1 MTTASYP
8 NRKGQQLTLELLRLN
23 IPVMKDGEAAAIYL
37 NENKVEDKT
46 QLQQLLSKKRAGEK
60 AQEELL
66 FAALPLIKSIASKE
80 FQRRRNW
87 QSRVSYDDIMQEAM
101 MGFIRGLQSFNIE
114 ATNTSPT
121 NYLGQWITVS
131 IRRRVEAMD
140 HDFAIP
146 YEMVERHRRI
156 RAVRARLAN
165 TLAHDPTDEELLE
178 ALNSSEQDGTIYK
191 WGKVE
196 KSEDSKRNKIF
207 TQKHI
212 DEYREVADKTYGL
225 SSYEI
230 PDSESE
236 NGSTFELSASPLHGE
251 SKENSYERL
260 EDESLSA
267 ARLSFFNDIFIDMR
281 IGSRQKDV
289 ILRFFGLDPYDDPQL
304 QKEIVEK
311 TGFSAK
317 FIKAVIEAF
326 SMYMP
331 LKGGVFHKKMVS
343 LDSDEVESMELAWL
357 IPLLGEWPI
366 GQIEPI
372 APPEVLTQNV
382 LGLKNDNK

>member
-1 MTTASYP
+1 MNSPYP
-8 NRKGQQLTLELLRLN
+8 NRKGQQLTLELLKTN
-23 IPVMKDGEAAAIYL
+23 VPVMKKGKEATAYL
-37 NENKVEDKT
+37 ENNKSIRKNH
-46 QLQQLLSKKRAGEK
+46 LQELLKDKRAGEK

-87 QSRVSYDDIMQEAM
+87 QSRVSYEDIMQEAM

-131 IRRRVEAMD
+131 IRRRVEALD

-156 RAVRARLAN
+156 RAVRARLSN
-165 TLAHDPTDEELLE
+165 SLMRDPSDEELLD
-178 ALNSSEQDGTIYK
+178 ALNSNEQDGTIYK
-191 WGKVE
+191 WGKAD
-196 KSEDSKRNKIF
+196 KTDKAPDSKRNKIF
-207 TQKHI
+207 TQKHLE
-212 DEYREVADKTYGL
+212 EYREVADKTYGL
-225 SSYEI
+225 TTYDFVD
-230 PDSESE
+230 DSNEG
-236 NGSTFELSASPLHGE
+236 GSFELIANSLYGGS
-251 SKENSYERL
+251 SENSYERL
-260 EDESLSA
+260 EEEGLSSS
-267 ARLSFFNDIFIDMR
+267 RLEFFNEVFMEMR

-289 ILRFFGLDPYDDPQL
+289 ILRFFGLFPYTEAQL

-317 FIKAVIEAF
+317 FIKAVIEGF

-331 LKGGVFHKKMVS
+331 LKGGVFHKKI
-343 LDSDEVESMELAWL
+343 LDLDVDDVDSMELTWL
-357 IPLLGEWPI
+357 IPILGEWDPK
-366 GQIEPI
+366 QLEPI
-372 APPEVLTQNV
+372 SPPEILTQHV
-382 LGLKNDNK
+382 LGIKND